1 MNKNSRSWA
10 EPAEQAVTASLNG
23 VRTDPHANLVAD
35 YISTQ
40 IPAIVRAEWKGASN
54 YAQGGDMLLYLLDG
68 TVRKCELKFSQGNGA
83 GTAKNLG
90 AKTFTKRINS
100 SIQGYQEF
108 EVEYKQK
115 RYQLIENLVGRKPAT
130 ATEYCRILREF
141 RTTNPNVLEQIADIT
156 SPGQEAYA
164 QYAAGELAKFL
175 PQVNQF
181 VNSILGN
188 IDTRQ
193 LSQDVVYCVTKN
205 WQNRFQTTEFFDFL
219 DMDRQVT
226 SIEAKGKQIK
236 LKNTRGK
243 DVLTISVNWKN
254 ICQGGAT
261 PSFNVFIGNEFYT
274 EWPNHLNPLT
284 YI

>member
-1 MNKNSRSWA
+1 M
-10 EPAEQAVTASLNG
+10 
-23 VRTDPHANLVAD
+23 
-35 YISTQ
+35 
-40 IPAIVRAEWKGASN
+40 
-54 YAQGGDMLLYLLDG
+54 
-68 TVRKCELKFSQGNGA
+68 
-83 GTAKNLG
+83 
-90 AKTFTKRINS
+90 
-100 SIQGYQEF
+100 
-108 EVEYKQK
+108 
-115 RYQLIENLVGRKPAT
+115 
-130 ATEYCRILREF
+130 
-141 RTTNPNVLEQIADIT
+141 
-156 SPGQEAYA
+156 
-164 QYAAGELAKFL
+164 
-175 PQVNQF
+175 
-181 VNSILGN
+181 
-188 IDTRQ
+188 
-193 LSQDVVYCVTKN
+193 TKN